1 MQMTSSSLNIHR
13 LLDEAFTGVE
23 MTPEAQDLKEE
34 MRGNLVA
41 RVSELEVTGVAPEEA
56 ARRAIAELG
65 DIRSVVREWGDQ
77 VGEATPPWRANRVRP
92 RPGYV
97 IRTLL
102 LSLAALSAVATALLL
117 AWGAWSGQ
125 HPSVDMGA
133 AIALAALVGG
143 GIVGDALRQ
152 ETTTNYPVTR
162 ARAIGYTGASSMGIA
177 ALGAGLGY
185 WWSGDLPWL
194 VVGAT
199 LLLAAIV
206 AFTYLG
212 VTQTNRHKPWVVRE
226 QRRHEAAGDRF
237 ERDPAAGAR
246 FGIYTVAIGMLTA
259 AVAVVLGLT
268 VGWVWVWLPLVVGGA
283 VWFLI
288 LANMLFGH
296 GEGSGSDRPHAATV
310 RS

>member
-1 MQMTSSSLNIHR
+1 MTSLNVHR
-13 LLDEAFTGVE
+13 LLDEAFAGVE

-34 MRGNLVA
+34 MRGNLVS
-41 RVSELEVTGVAPEEA
+41 RVGELEASGLAPEEA
-56 ARRAIAELG
+56 AHRAMAEVG
-65 DIRSVVREWGDQ
+65 DVRGVVEELAQAGPPS
-77 VGEATPPWRANRVRP
+77 PPWRTHQVRP

-102 LSLAALSAVATALLL
+102 LCLAGLAAVATALLI
-117 AWGAWSGQ
+117 AWGAWVGP
-125 HPSVDMGA
+125 HPDVDLGA
-133 AIALAALVGG
+133 VVTLAALIGG

-162 ARAIGYTGASSMGIA
+162 ARAIGYTGSTALGIG

-185 WWSGDLPWL
+185 WSTGDLPYLL
-194 VVGAT
+194 VGSV
-199 LLLAAIV
+199 LLLAAII

-226 QRRHEAAGDRF
+226 RRRHEVAGDRF
-237 ERDPAAGAR
+237 DRDPAAGAR
-246 FGIYTVAIGMLTA
+246 FGIYTVAIGMLTIA
-259 AVAVVLGLT
+259 GAVALGLT

-288 LANMLFGH
+288 LGHMLFGQA
-296 GEGSGSDRPHAATV
+296 DRPHPAAGLL
-310 RS
+310 